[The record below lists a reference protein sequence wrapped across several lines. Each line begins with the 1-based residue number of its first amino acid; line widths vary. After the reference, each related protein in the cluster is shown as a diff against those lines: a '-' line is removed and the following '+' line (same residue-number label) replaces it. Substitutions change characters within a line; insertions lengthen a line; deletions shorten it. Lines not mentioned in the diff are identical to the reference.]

1 VATSQIPHPF
11 SGVRLRD
18 ADPGRARSFEVP
30 SGRRGRR
37 QRRGGLGPEP
47 EEMVTTFAAAAAAA
61 RVCLALSLFASGDE
75 LIRGAINFHFFFPFL
90 FIHSFFSFHLV
101 TCLV

>member
-30 SGRRGRR
+30 SGRRRR
-37 QRRGGLGPEP
+37 RRRRGGLGPEP
-47 EEMVTTFAAAAAAA
+47 EEMVMTFAAA

-75 LIRGAINFHFFFPFL
+75 LIRGASNFHFFSF
-90 FIHSFFSFHLV
+90 HSFSLVRFHGSNFDMTLI
-101 TCLV
+101 LI